1 MWTTNYCKLSRGH
14 WRCWCV
20 AKTAAWTSAG
30 IYRRKEKKKHI
41 SVSRFRVYILY
52 WAYLMECFLEHLC
65 VFSALNST
73 TLTLPY
79 PNNENHIIHS
89 SDKPDYNVTQNLLL
103 ILHGSTFFLCFFLF
117 FFEITSYLAGSVGRG
132 WGWVVGGT
140 RARGVVCLKV
150 SYSVW

>member
-1 MWTTNYCKLSRGH
+1 
-14 WRCWCV
+14 
-20 AKTAAWTSAG
+20 
-30 IYRRKEKKKHI
+30 
-41 SVSRFRVYILY
+41 
-52 WAYLMECFLEHLC
+52 MECFLEHLC

-117 FFEITSYLAGSVGRG
+117 FFFLKLQVIWWEGAGGCGWDAGERGGLSKSIIFSVIDMYK
-132 WGWVVGGT
+132 
-140 RARGVVCLKV
+140 A
-150 SYSVW
+150 

>member
-1 MWTTNYCKLSRGH
+1 
-14 WRCWCV
+14 
-20 AKTAAWTSAG
+20 
-30 IYRRKEKKKHI
+30 
-41 SVSRFRVYILY
+41 
-52 WAYLMECFLEHLC
+52 MECFLEHLC

-117 FFEITSYLAGSVGRG
+117 FLKLQVIWREVWGVG
-132 WGWVVGGT
+132 WGWWVVGG
-140 RARGVVCLKV
+140 LSK
-150 SYSVW
+150 SIIFSVIDMYKA